1 MNKNSTPPS
10 RTCPGCGKA
19 ALPSAVTIPRQPVIL
34 NYRFISPEEA
44 AAVPLRPIELREC
57 GGCGLVF
64 NAAFEPD
71 IVPYDAAYEN
81 RQSHSEAFAAHT
93 TKVAKVIAALLESP
107 QPRIIEVGCG
117 KGQFLRQLVEYVG
130 GEGVGFDT
138 SYEGPPRDGNLV
150 FHTEYLEASGV
161 PGRFDAVVCRHV
173 VEHVP
178 QIGHFL
184 KELAAIARACGEP
197 FVFLET
203 PRLEWIL
210 QHKSGWDFFYE
221 HCNYFTE
228 SALAGLC
235 VQAGFRVIGQY
246 PVFGRQYQLLVLEL
260 SKSGAANEPLGHSI
274 EVIQDIHEVSLPR
287 LAHLI
292 EAERQDGSWVI
303 WGAGAKGVCLANR
316 LPAGKLR
323 SLIDTN
329 PAKQGFF
336 VPGTRIPIVVPSRD
350 SLAGISLVVI
360 ANPSYEEEIRAA
372 LRQFCYHG
380 SILTLEE
387 SLI

>member
-1 MNKNSTPPS
+1 MSNNPAPPN
-10 RTCPGCGKA
+10 RTCPGCGAA
-19 ALPSAVTIPRQPVIL
+19 ALASAVTIPRQPVIL
-34 NYRFISPEEA
+34 NYRFASPEEA
-44 AAVPLRPIELREC
+44 AEVPLRTIELREC
-57 GGCGLVF
+57 GECGLVF

-71 IVPYDAAYEN
+71 LVPYDAAYEN

-93 TKVAKVIAALLESP
+93 AKVAKVIGALMDSP
-107 QPRIIEVGCG
+107 RPRIIEVGCG
-117 KGQFLRQLVEYVG
+117 KGQFLRQLVESIG

-138 SYEGPPRDGNLV
+138 SYEGPPHDGNLA
-150 FHTEYLEASGV
+150 FHTEYLDASGV

-173 VEHVP
+173 IEHVP
-178 QIGHFL
+178 QIGPFL

-210 QHKSGWDFFYE
+210 QQKSGWDFFYE

-228 SALAGLC
+228 SALASLC
-235 VQAGFRVIGQY
+235 VQAGFRVLGQY
-246 PVFGRQYQLLVLEL
+246 PVFGCQYQLLVLKL
-260 SKSGAANEPLGHSI
+260 SQPEAAKESAHGSI
-274 EVIQDIHEVSLPR
+274 EAIQNIHEVSLPR
-287 LAHLI
+287 LARLI
-292 EAERQDGSWVI
+292 ETEGQGDFWVI

-336 VPGTRIPIVVPSRD
+336 VPGTRIPIVAPSRD

-360 ANPSYEEEIRAA
+360 ANPSYEGEIQAA
-372 LRQFCYHG
+372 LQQFCYHG
-380 SILTLEE
+380 RILTLAE

>member
-1 MNKNSTPPS
+1 MKKNSNPS
-10 RTCPGCGKA
+10 DPSCPGCNAGV
-19 ALPSAVTIPRQPVIL
+19 LPSVVTIPGQPVIL
-34 NYRFISPEEA
+34 NYRFSSPEEA
-44 AAVPLRPIELREC
+44 AAVPLRPIVLCEC
-57 GGCGLVF
+57 SECGLVF

-71 IVPYDAAYEN
+71 LVPYDAAYEN
-81 RQSHSEAFAAHT
+81 RQSHSKAFADHT
-93 TKVAKVIAALLESP
+93 VKVAKLIAALLESP
-107 QPRIIEVGCG
+107 RPRILEVGCG
-117 KGQFLRQLVEYVG
+117 KGQFLRQLVDYVR

-138 SYEGPPRDGNLV
+138 SYEGASRDGDVV
-150 FHTEYLEASGV
+150 FHTEYLDASGV

-178 QIGHFL
+178 QIGSFL

-210 QHKSGWDFFYE
+210 QHRSAWDFFYE

-228 SALAGLC
+228 PALARLC
-235 VQAGFRVIGQY
+235 VQAGFRVLAQY
-246 PVFGRQYQLLVLEL
+246 PVFDRQYQLLALEL
-260 SKSGAANEPLGHSI
+260 PKPDGARERSCSAI
-274 EVIQDIHEVSLPR
+274 ETIQNIHEVSLSS
-287 LAHLI
+287 LARLI
-292 EAERQDGSWVI
+292 ETERQDGYWVV

-316 LPAGKLR
+316 LPSGRLR

-336 VPGTRIPIVVPSRD
+336 VPGTSIPIVAPSAD

-360 ANPSYEEEIRAA
+360 ANPSYEQEVRAT
-372 LRQFCYHG
+372 LRKFSYRG
-380 SILTLEE
+380 RVLTLAE
-387 SLI
+387 SLL